1 MDDFYSPTLTIWLGK
16 WGDVMYEYEQS
27 ILWMRGCACIC
38 VCSCSVSEHRL
49 HRFFSWQRATV
60 TWAAISALTQPR
72 HEEVEKNKLQ
82 AICKPVRRTAGPCE
96 AIYPLL
102 EPQPGLAHAAN
113 AALHT
118 GASWWVRSAVALVA
132 FSLSHIHFCGID
144 PRLRGDLAGGIKI
157 DLKRKKEFI
166 TDLI

>member
-16 WGDVMYEYEQS
+16 WGDMMYEYEQS

-49 HRFFSWQRATV
+49 HRFFSWQHATV
-60 TWAAISALTQPR
+60 AWAAISALTQPR

-82 AICKPVRRTAGPCE
+82 AICKPVRRPAGPCE

-118 GASWWVRSAVALVA
+118 GAILVGEVGCCFSRFLIITHSFLWNRSQAWRWP
-132 FSLSHIHFCGID
+132 SGWN
-144 PRLRGDLAGGIKI
+144 
-157 DLKRKKEFI
+157 
-166 TDLI
+166 